1 MKKLTLHTL
10 SGFEGAGKTT
20 IINHYQNNLNYFVIP
35 ETARLIMPLESN
47 VLEDSKDDLSYKSFI
62 SYITNIHFLLSN
74 NMTIDCI
81 SDRNIIDSLTYLKL
95 YAPEQ
100 KICTQKLGN
109 FVEEFLTKYQRD
121 YFYDHSFLILHPK
134 DDDYIEK
141 CILSDPE
148 RKYGKN
154 VIKYKQDAKI
164 WEEIY
169 LSIADELKQR
179 GLFQQLHTINAFP
192 DNQNIIIDISKITQN

>member
-1 MKKLTLHTL
+1 MNKLTLHTL

-20 IINHYQNNLNYFVIP
+20 IIEHYQNNLDFFVIP
-35 ETARLIMPLESN
+35 ETARLIMPLENN

-74 NMTIDCI
+74 NMTINCI

-109 FVEEFLTKYQRD
+109 FIEEFLIKYQRD
-121 YFYDHSFLILHPK
+121 YFYDNSFLILHPK
-134 DDDYIEK
+134 DDDYIQK

-148 RKYGKN
+148 RKYGQN
-154 VIKYKQDAKI
+154 VTKYKHDALI
-164 WEEIY
+164 WEEIF

-179 GLFQQLHTINAFP
+179 GLFKHLHTVNAFP
-192 DNQNIIIDISKITQN
+192 DNRNIINNIQKITHS

>member
-1 MKKLTLHTL
+1 MSKLTLHTL

-20 IINHYQNNLNYFVIP
+20 IIEHYQNNLDFFVIP
-35 ETARLIMPLESN
+35 ETARLIMPLENN

-74 NMTIDCI
+74 DMTINCI
-81 SDRNIIDSLTYLKL
+81 SDRNIVDSLTYLKL
-95 YAPEQ
+95 YSPEQ
-100 KICTQKLGN
+100 KISTQKLGD
-109 FVEEFLTKYQRD
+109 FIEEFLTKYKRD
-121 YFYDHSFLILHPK
+121 YFYDQSFLILHPK

-141 CILSDPE
+141 FIISDPE

-154 VIKYKQDAKI
+154 VTKYKHDSLI

-169 LSIADELKQR
+169 LSIAEELKQR
-179 GLFQQLHTINAFP
+179 GLFKKLNIINAFP
-192 DNQNIIIDISKITQN
+192 DNKNIITNIQNITHS